1 MCVCVCD
8 CTCLLRWEGYWWGG
22 GGGGAVI
29 KFHINFISHGSIHE
43 ESDHVRAVCE
53 IIFAT
58 RFAIEFDSLVD
69 ILVDGYCCSS
79 G

>member
-1 MCVCVCD
+1 MGGI
-8 CTCLLRWEGYWWGG
+8 LERWG
-22 GGGGAVI
+22 VI

-43 ESDHVRAVCE
+43 ESNHVRAVCE